1 MRIFS
6 IVSVVVFLMGWSPGH
21 GVAAPQAAPT
31 APATLN
37 YRVIRPE
44 IPSAVEKLAAA
55 ELETFL
61 AKAFTRPLM
70 LDGTDEPVTFYVG
83 YSPAAGQAGF
93 SRPTFSDGEFMVAR
107 NGRAILAA
115 GYDDAGSPLVWS
127 NAAGTLSAV
136 YYLLDRYLGFEF
148 YFPTDAGVA
157 VPRNPPMLL
166 KEGEDRPHPSFAV
179 RGFSCDGDG
188 VSHEDGLLFQRR
200 LLCAAPAW
208 MRNTQSY
215 TFANW
220 KDRFWTTHPEYFAEA
235 GGEKVFHQWLNSN
248 PCFSSEA
255 AVRQVAEDVVG
266 RFAGNPGLSCVT
278 LFDDIPYCPC
288 LCARCVASEARRRG
302 GEAAISEEYFGF
314 VAKVAEQVLAKDP
327 DRKLL
332 AHTKEYRWPPKRV
345 TLDPRVAIHLL
356 AARPE
361 IYDPARLAD
370 ILLQV
375 QAWHDNGNPIVLRS
389 YERMPHFKNY
399 PLINPLHTVKF
410 ARAMHGLALGFSS
423 SDSAPG
429 IPYAYSALNN
439 YVQGKI
445 LFDVHADEK
454 QLIQQF
460 VAYCFPGAETE
471 MELFY
476 ALMEQLWAAKKDFH
490 YDALA
495 DSYAVTHLEQP
506 LALLRAAE
514 PKLRSGAILFPPLK
528 KAFEAFYTLAQEK
541 TPYYAARAPKDVRPP
556 TAPGAVTLDGTLDD
570 SEWRGAMEFELMP
583 IKWDPTGGTP
593 QPGKVRVMRDRD
605 HLYLGMIA
613 YDTDINSLTRLCTRN
628 NEGNVWQDD
637 SFEIMI
643 APGPELSPY
652 YQLIINSL
660 GVWMQLENT
669 YPDRVSNPTEK
680 LKFTTAA
687 KVFPNRYEIELV
699 LPLAQFGS
707 DALTH
712 PWHFNIFR
720 NRMCLPLD
728 YVYADLIRTQWSGIS
743 VMGESFHMVSTYNR
757 LIWE

>member
-1 MRIFS
+1 MIS
-6 IVSVVVFLMGWSPGH
+6 SLGH
-21 GVAAPQAAPT
+21 GAPVPAVAST
-31 APATLN
+31 APVTLN
-37 YRVIRPE
+37 YRVICPE
-44 IPSAVEKLAAA
+44 APNEVEKLAAA
-55 ELETFL
+55 ELEKFL
-61 AKAFTRPLM
+61 AMAFTHPLV
-70 LDGTDEPVTFYVG
+70 LDGTDGPVTFYVG
-83 YSPAAGQAGF
+83 YSPAAELAGF
-93 SRPTFSDGEFMVAR
+93 SRPTFFDGEFMVAR
-107 NGRAILAA
+107 RGRAILVA

-136 YYLLDRYLGFEF
+136 YYLLDRHLDFEF

-157 VPRNPPMLL
+157 VPRNPPVLL

-200 LLCAAPAW
+200 LLCAVPAW
-208 MRNTQSY
+208 IRNNTRY

-235 GGEKVFHQWLNSN
+235 AGEKVFHQWLNSN

-255 AVRQVAEDVVG
+255 AVQQVATDVAE
-266 RFAGNPGLSCVT
+266 RFAQNPGLTCVT

-288 LCARCVASEARRRG
+288 MCARCVASEARRLG
-302 GEAAISEEYFGF
+302 GEEAISEEYFGF
-314 VAKVAEQVLAKDP
+314 VAKVAAQVLAKYP

-345 TLDPRVAIHLL
+345 KLDSRVAIDLL

-361 IYDPARLAD
+361 IYNPARLAD
-370 ILLQV
+370 ILRQV
-375 QAWHDNGNPIVLRS
+375 QAWHDNGNPIVLKS

-399 PLINPLHTVKF
+399 PLISPLHTVKY
-410 ARAMHGLALGFSS
+410 ARAMHGLALGFLS
-423 SDSAPG
+423 SDSDPG

-445 LFDVHADEK
+445 LFDVHADEN
-454 QLIQQF
+454 QLIKQF
-460 VAYCFPGAETE
+460 VAYSFPGAEAE
-471 MELFY
+471 MEQFF
-476 ALMEQLWAAKKDFH
+476 AKMEKLWAAKKDFH

-495 DSYAVTHLEQP
+495 DSYAVTNLEQP

-514 PKLRSGAILFPPLK
+514 LKLRPGATLFPPLRQ
-528 KAFEAFYTLAQEK
+528 AFEALYTLAQEK

-556 TAPGAVTLDGTLDD
+556 AAPGAVTVDGTLNDA
-570 SEWRGAMEFELMP
+570 EWRGATEFELMP
-583 IKWDPTGGTP
+583 IKWDPNGGTP
-593 QPGKVRVMRDRD
+593 QPGKVRIMRDRD

-613 YDTDINSLTRLCTRN
+613 YDTDIKSLTQLCTRN

-687 KVFPNRYEIELV
+687 KVFSNRYEVELAI
-699 LPLAQFGS
+699 PLAQFGPT
-707 DALTH
+707 ALMH
-712 PWHFNIFR
+712 PWLFNIFR